1 MEVSMLRIHRKLDSE
16 TLHLPELKP
25 LIGRTVEI
33 TVEEQVPEVRDEF
46 YAELARLPETEEAYE
61 LQKVIFRQ
69 WRNDPRFEPY
79 WVVLDH
85 ALVRSF
91 EEVRKWAEARAAV
104 ADLDGYDFDAYKK
117 QREYDQ
123 QHAGDHLV

>member
-1 MEVSMLRIHRKLDSE
+1 MLRIHRKLDSE

-33 TVEEQVPEVRDEF
+33 TVEEQPPEVSDEF
-46 YAELARLPETEEAYE
+46 YAELGRLPETVGAYE
-61 LQKVIFRQ
+61 AQKAIFRQ
-69 WRNDPRFEPY
+69 WRSDPRFEPY
-79 WVVLDH
+79 WAVLDN
-85 ALVRSF
+85 ALARTF
-91 EEVRKWAEARAAV
+91 EEVRKWIEARAAV
-104 ADLDGYDFDAYKK
+104 ADLEGYDFDAYRK